1 MSQKVE
7 MLLCSLLSRSLVPRS
22 VPGGQEVLSTLLL
35 HEPAIQHPS
44 KLIGYKL
51 KVKTLPFKISLCGGQ
66 LQVTMGFILG
76 YNSEGKD
83 MSKGFYTEELLLTLH

>member
-7 MLLCSLLSRSLVPRS
+7 RCYSAHCSLSLVPRR

-35 HEPAIQHPS
+35 HECAMQHPP
-44 KLIGYKL
+44 KLTGYKL

-83 MSKGFYTEELLLTLH
+83 MSKNFYTEELLLTLH